1 MQFVSGSAKQCFPFK
16 GWLIS
21 FPSEAWCPE
30 GSTAVSQGQEVQCVS
45 LFLLLSAEKNADS
58 ALTITLC
65 YLPLNLIQVDM
76 GTNGRDGNRGFSLE
90 RAWVYWGGQ
99 EEEEKKGEKKDLL
112 ERDFQRVAGKLRAE
126 LESEASRWMPA
137 RTMGWGW
144 GFLPPPLFKKNYYW
158 GKIGVK
164 HKFQKY
170 TWG

>member
-90 RAWVYWGGQ
+90 RARRGG
-99 EEEEKKGEKKDLL
+99 EKRGKKGPFREG
-112 ERDFQRVAGKLRAE
+112 FS
-126 LESEASRWMPA
+126 ESSWKVESR
-137 RTMGWGW
+137 TGEW
-144 GFLPPPLFKKNYYW
+144 GFQMDASKNNGVGVGISPPPLFKKNYYW